1 MWMDFYPVA
10 MTVTEVTEG
19 PLGLH
24 LPTSLARPRE
34 VEPGEERITRENKAV
49 IVFVLMDPVC

>member
-1 MWMDFYPVA
+1 MDFYPVA
-10 MTVTEVTEG
+10 MTVTEVREG
-19 PLGLH
+19 LLGLH

-34 VEPGEERITRENKAV
+34 VEPGEEQITREKAI

>member
-1 MWMDFYPVA
+1 MDFYPVA

-24 LPTSLARPRE
+24 LPKSLARPRE